1 MRNLDTRNG
10 VKDAW
15 AKVRQVVCGCNSS
28 SDSIAGEVTALKLND
43 HYADISTDTEYRVPP
58 MKATVV
64 EAEDSVTEI
73 EVFLMLDRLKATAT
87 GLDGIPAWF
96 LRQHQ

>member
-15 AKVRQVVCGCNSS
+15 AKVRQVIRDCNSS
-28 SDSIAGEVTALKLND
+28 SDSTAGEVTAQMLNG
-43 HYADISTDTEYRVPP
+43 HYAAISTDTEYRPPP

-64 EAEDSVTEI
+64 EATDCITEI
-73 EVFLMLDRLKATAT
+73 EVFLMLDGLKATTT

-96 LRQHQ
+96 YI